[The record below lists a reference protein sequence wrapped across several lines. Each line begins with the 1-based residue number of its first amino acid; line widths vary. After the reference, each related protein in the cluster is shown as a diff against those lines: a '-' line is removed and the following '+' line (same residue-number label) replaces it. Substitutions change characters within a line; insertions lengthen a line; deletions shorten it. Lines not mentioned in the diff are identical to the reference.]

1 MNRRVRATGSK
12 PQVGA
17 AILTA
22 MITVV
27 LVATL
32 SSSVL
37 WQQWQGV
44 EVEAAER
51 SRTQSEWLLT
61 GGLDWARLILR
72 EDGREGGADHLAE
85 PWAIPLEAARLSTF
99 LAAGSS
105 DGQSVDATQEA
116 FLSGQIVDMQSRLN
130 VVNLVQNGR
139 IHEPSLTAFARL
151 YSLFNLPEPEL
162 ELVANRLRLAQGTQA
177 ERAPDA
183 LAVLW
188 PQDVEQLIWVG
199 MSPRSRAVVRPYI
212 TVLPVRTPVNLNTA
226 PVEVIYASVQAFSLA
241 DAHRLV
247 RARMLSHLGSL
258 ADASKY
264 SGNTGAQFS
273 EMLHSVSSRFFEIR
287 GQLRLDQTDVQERSL
302 VQRDGMDVKTLWR
315 KRGTTP
321 AMASAQ

>member
-1 MNRRVRATGSK
+1 MRRLAGATGYSA
-12 PQVGA
+12 QVGA

-37 WQQWQGV
+37 WQQWRGV
-44 EVEAAER
+44 EVETAER
-51 SRTQSEWLLT
+51 NRMQSEWLLT

-72 EDGREGGADHLAE
+72 EDGREGGADYLSE

-105 DGQSVDATQEA
+105 DGQSADATQEA
-116 FLSGQIVDMQSRLN
+116 FLSGQIIDMQSRLN
-130 VVNLVQNGR
+130 VVNLVQNGK

-151 YSLFNLPEPEL
+151 YSLFNLPEVEL
-162 ELVANRLRLAQGTQA
+162 ELIANKLRLAQGSRA
-177 ERAPDA
+177 ERESDA
-183 LAVLW
+183 SAVLW
-188 PQDVEQLIWVG
+188 PQDVDQLVWVG
-199 MSPRSRAVVRPYI
+199 MSQHSLAVLRPFI

-226 PVEVIYASVQAFSLA
+226 PVEVIYACVEGFSLA

-247 RARMLSHLGSL
+247 RSRMLSHLDSL
-258 ADASKY
+258 ADAAKS

-287 GQLRLDQTDVQERSL
+287 GQLRLDETVVQEQSL

-315 KRGTTP
+315 KRGVTQ
-321 AMASAQ
+321 AMAPAS